1 MPHLTFWYDFAST
14 YSYIAAHTV
23 EAAAEKA
30 GVEVVWRPFLL
41 GPVFAAQ
48 GLTDSPFN
56 IYEVKGR
63 YMWRDMQRLADD
75 NGLPFKRPQTF
86 PQRSILADRVAA
98 VAGDRVADITRA
110 IYSAEFG
117 EGRPIA
123 TEEDL
128 APVLDSLGLDA
139 AALLAAAVS
148 PDGKQALRTN
158 TDAAVEAGVFGAPSF
173 TTDDGEVFW
182 GSDRL
187 AQAIAWATAHAA

>member
-86 PQRSILADRVAA
+86 PQHSILADRVAA

-128 APVLDSLGLDA
+128 APVLGNLGLDA

-158 TDAAVEAGVFGAPSF
+158 TDAAVDAGVFGAPSF
-173 TTDDGEVFW
+173 TTEDGEVFW